1 MDAGN
6 FTTYEAFSQ
15 WLINHYSPADPVN
28 TSRDKFLNTV
38 QRENKDF
45 DSYFDR
51 FKTARNLL
59 DEIPS
64 QSWVIFHFV
73 NQLLPRYR
81 AIIRGDKEF
90 ATYKNVTLDDVLA
103 KLKRMNPTL
112 VTSQHRANI
121 EPTNIQRRSF
131 DNDNQSS
138 QPLKRRKISSSSGS
152 SSIQH
157 NTTPLTDGEKKFLD
171 NNIKRG
177 GGILLRES
185 VQNNAEWIQQ
195 ARKEWLC
202 IKCASKGHY
211 SRECT
216 ATRQSSMR
224 FNAISESEL
233 ERLNESSQE

>member
-1 MDAGN
+1 MLAAVEARIAALEALQNTAAARTAAKPPNLSKAVRRPEPFLGTQKDKNGRTVEIWLRYMEFYLEATRIEVESDKINVAASHLEGTARWEYDTRIMDAGN

-38 QRENKDF
+38 QRENEDF

-51 FKTARNLL
+51 FRTARNLL

-90 ATYKNVTLDDVLA
+90 ATYQNVTLDDVLA
-103 KLKRMNPTL
+103 KLKRM
-112 VTSQHRANI
+112 
-121 EPTNIQRRSF
+121 
-131 DNDNQSS
+131 
-138 QPLKRRKISSSSGS
+138 K
-152 SSIQH
+152 
-157 NTTPLTDGEKKFLD
+157 
-171 NNIKRG
+171 
-177 GGILLRES
+177 
-185 VQNNAEWIQQ
+185 
-195 ARKEWLC
+195 
-202 IKCASKGHY
+202 
-211 SRECT
+211 
-216 ATRQSSMR
+216 
-224 FNAISESEL
+224 L